1 MARNLL
7 SIKFFLVPNLIP
19 LQTGASPG
27 EGGVYLESGL
37 KAGGEWEDFHR
48 EEKGRFLW
56 SGHF

>member
-1 MARNLL
+1 M

-27 EGGVYLESGL
+27 AGGVYLESGL
-37 KAGGEWEDFHR
+37 KAGEEWEDVLR
-48 EEKGRFLW
+48 KGKGRFLW